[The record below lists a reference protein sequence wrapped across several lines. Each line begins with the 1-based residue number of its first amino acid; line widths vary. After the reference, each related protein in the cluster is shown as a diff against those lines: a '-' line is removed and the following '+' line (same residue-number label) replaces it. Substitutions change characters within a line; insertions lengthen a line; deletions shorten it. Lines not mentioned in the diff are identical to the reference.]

1 MSNVRSGQLT
11 KMTGTRNVDGFIKRL
26 TDKSSRVQRNVER
39 DDPELCKGGKNRQ
52 NGSTSLIL
60 CQRIHNIIEKICF
73 TWPRAIALAVLRRA
87 AQRRVNFDRGR
98 EQPLARGRSM

>member
-11 KMTGTRNVDGFIKRL
+11 KMTGTRYGNSFFTRL
-26 TDKSSRVQRNVER
+26 TDKSIRVQRNVER
-39 DDPELCKGGKNRQ
+39 DDPELCKGCKNRQ
-52 NGSTSLIL
+52 NWSTSLIL
-60 CQRIHNIIEKICF
+60 CQRIHNIIEKFCL
-73 TWPRAIALAVLRRA
+73 TLPRAIALAVLRRA